1 MRVTLKDLM
10 DRLAVGYVLGPYETY
25 PWSCYNAEKGMT
37 CSAEVR
43 MGPDADEVEAEIQ
56 IMYDT
61 PPAGKSAM
69 EQICYIHSRP
79 GSGDGLWEIL
89 ALRLKG
95 EPLKEEIYNWQEKS
109 CTFFAAVA
117 RALAMDEIPDIDE
130 LIEDIF
136 HNYERFHD
144 QYGGGGGKSPKIRPS
159 QLLDIKKGRGF

>member
-10 DRLAVGYVLGPYETY
+10 DRLAVGVVLGPYETY
-25 PWSCYNAEKGMT
+25 PWSCYDGEKGMT

-43 MGPDADEVEAEIQ
+43 MSADADEVEAEIQ
-56 IMYDT
+56 MMYDA
-61 PPAGKSAM
+61 PPAGKAPM
-69 EQICYIHSRP
+69 EQVCYVQVRP
-79 GSGDGLWEIL
+79 GGTDGLWEVL
-89 ALRLKG
+89 NLRLKG
-95 EPLKEEIYNWQEKS
+95 EPLKEEVYNWQEKS

-117 RALAMDEIPDIDE
+117 RALAAEEIPDIDE